1 MKLIPSALLAAA
13 LCGSPAMV
21 GAQTANPYD
30 GNQAA
35 MRAGRALYATRCAE
49 CHGAD
54 AKGISGPDLTML
66 WALGTDDDFVFRAVR
81 DGVSGSIMPSS
92 SAPDTEVWAMVAY
105 LKGVSTVSPV
115 ETDAGDAARG
125 LELFESTCARCHR
138 VNRVGGRLGPDL
150 SRIARVRTRDVMTR
164 EIRDPSA
171 SVRAGYRAVSL
182 VTEDGLTVRG
192 AVKRED
198 AFSIQ
203 VLDTQE
209 RLQGYVKE
217 TLQEIVSPERSLMPA
232 YGPSQLSD
240 SELDDLLAYL
250 VSLVQADPD
259 RR

>member
-1 MKLIPSALLAAA
+1 MKLVPSALLVVT
-13 LCGSPAMV
+13 LCGFPATV

-66 WALGTDDDFVFRAVR
+66 WALGTDDDFVFRAIQ

-92 SAPDTEVWAMVAY
+92 AAPDTEIWAVVAY

-115 ETDAGDAARG
+115 ENDAGDSGRG
-125 LELFESTCARCHR
+125 RELFESTCARCHR
-138 VNRVGGRLGPDL
+138 VNGVGGRLGPDL
-150 SRIARVRTRDVMTR
+150 SRIARVRTRDVLTR
-164 EIRDPSA
+164 EIRDPSVN
-171 SVRAGYRAVSL
+171 VRAGYHAVSL
-182 VTEDGLTVRG
+182 VTEDGQTVRG

-203 VLDTQE
+203 VLDMRE

-217 TLQEIVSPERSLMPA
+217 TLQDIARPERSLMPA
-232 YGPSQLSD
+232 YGPSRLAD
-240 SELDDLLAYL
+240 GELDDLLAYF
-250 VSLVQADPD
+250 VSLVQPDPNG
-259 RR
+259 R